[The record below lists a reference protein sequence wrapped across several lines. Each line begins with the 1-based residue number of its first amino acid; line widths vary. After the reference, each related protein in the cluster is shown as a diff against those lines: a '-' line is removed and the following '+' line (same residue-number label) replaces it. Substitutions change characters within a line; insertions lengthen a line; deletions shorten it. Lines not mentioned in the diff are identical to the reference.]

1 MLTRAAT
8 KLTPLLVK
16 CLLSSAV
23 LVAGALGAAGTDD
36 VGAAGVLGGAV
47 VVDGAADLGSADLV
61 EGAPS
66 REDPTVKNPHR
77 VLWPLE

>member
-1 MLTRAAT
+1 MI
-8 KLTPLLVK
+8 
-16 CLLSSAV
+16 SS
-23 LVAGALGAAGTDD
+23 DD